1 MSLLKCEKIQGNDYL
16 MEVSVSKEDFLKE
29 IEKVYKKN
37 VSKINIAGFRKG
49 KAPKS
54 IIEKMY
60 GNNVFWDDAINNLY
74 PKAYMDAIKES
85 GLEIVGTKK
94 IDIISVDID
103 NGFKFKVECIASPEV
118 EIGQYKNLN
127 VTKNLKIATT
137 EDVENEIQ
145 RIMNSYART
154 IEITDR
160 PAKNGDIVIIDFEGK
175 VDGVAFKGGQA
186 SNYSLTLGSNQFI
199 PGFEDQIIGH
209 KIGDEFDIN
218 VTFPDDYHQKSLA
231 SQKAIFRIILHSIK
245 EVELPKLD
253 DEFVKDISEFD
264 DVESF
269 KEDIKKS
276 IQSYKDNQADLEV
289 EHSLADM
296 VISNMKADIPQIMID
311 NRVTELKSKFENNL
325 KNQSLD
331 IDTYLKYIG
340 QSVEDFN
347 KSFVSEAENNVKLSL
362 ALKKII
368 ELEKIEASASEI
380 DESIASLAKEYKITE
395 DKVKQIFSNENI
407 IENVKL
413 DKAIKLIKDSAK
425 ITEVIAEQK

>member
-1 MSLLKCEKIQGNDYL
+1 MSLLKCEKIQGNDYV

-49 KAPKS
+49 KAPKA

-118 EIGQYKNLN
+118 ELGQYKELN
-127 VTKNLKIATT
+127 VTKNLKIATS
-137 EDVENEIQ
+137 EDVENEIH

-175 VDGVAFKGGQA
+175 VDGVAFEGGQA

-199 PGFEDQIIGH
+199 PGFEDQVIGH
-209 KIGDEFDIN
+209 KIGDEFEIN
-218 VTFPDDYHQKSLA
+218 LTFPDDYHQKSLA
-231 SQKAIFRIILHSIK
+231 SQKATFGIILHAIK

-253 DEFVKDISEFD
+253 DDFVKDISEFD

-289 EHSLADM
+289 EHSLADI

-311 NRVTELKSKFENNL
+311 NRV
-325 KNQSLD
+325 
-331 IDTYLKYIG
+331 
-340 QSVEDFN
+340 
-347 KSFVSEAENNVKLSL
+347 A
-362 ALKKII
+362 
-368 ELEKIEASASEI
+368 
-380 DESIASLAKEYKITE
+380 
-395 DKVKQIFSNENI
+395 
-407 IENVKL
+407 
-413 DKAIKLIKDSAK
+413 
-425 ITEVIAEQK
+425 